1 MDALKFRKRPLFRQQ
16 AVDHFIG
23 VHGDGR
29 MPELLHPG
37 WRRPLRVLQSV
48 LAVSAL
54 IWVTSALMT
63 LSGDGVLDRTGM
75 EHHHD

>member
-1 MDALKFRKRPLFRQQ
+1 MDTLKFRKRPLFRPQ

-37 WRRPLRVLQSV
+37 WKRGGRGLQVILALCVVLWIIGVFYDTRNGGS
-48 LAVSAL
+48 
-54 IWVTSALMT
+54 IPP
-63 LSGDGVLDRTGM
+63 DGTEISYD
-75 EHHHD
+75 

>member
-16 AVDHFIG
+16 AVDRFIG

-37 WRRPLRVLQSV
+37 RWLVLRVAQ
-48 LAVSAL
+48 AAL
-54 IWVTSALMT
+54 IL
-63 LSGDGVLDRTGM
+63 GVLLWITGGVLLA
-75 EHHHD
+75 EDSGPRSGGAIDVGHD